1 MRRDRKEMMT
11 KLIGGAAA
19 IAAITCTPVAH
30 ADPGD
35 QAALSKPFS
44 QAGAPF
50 VGDWGAHEEHIIIN
64 SDGTGTETSSS
75 GTVNFALGS
84 VMNEGPTA
92 MGNITSGG
100 NAEPGSYVALK
111 LVDSGR
117 GLIVDI
123 AKGDQAFAFCKTVN
137 GNKLNSS
144 DCGA

>member
-1 MRRDRKEMMT
+1 MRLQPGWVTDTRKP
-11 KLIGGAAA
+11 LI
-19 IAAITCTPVAH
+19 TFSPLSH
-30 ADPGD
+30 ADPCNN
-35 QAALSKPFS
+35 QACLSQPFS

-50 VGDWGAHEEHIIIN
+50 VGDCGSHKEHITVN
-64 SDGTGTETSSS
+64 SDGTGTETSSY
-75 GTVNFALGS
+75 GTVNFTLGG

-117 GLIVDI
+117 GLEVDI
-123 AKGDQAFAFCKTVN
+123 ANGDHAFPFCKYVGGSPVN
-137 GNKLNSS
+137 SA

>member
-1 MRRDRKEMMT
+1 MT
-11 KLIGGAAA
+11 KLVGGVAAL
-19 IAAITCTPVAH
+19 AAITCTPLAH

-50 VGDWGAHEEHIIIN
+50 VGDWGAHKEHITIN
-64 SDGTGTETSSS
+64 SDGTGTETSSN
-75 GTVNFALGS
+75 GTVNFTLGS

-123 AKGDQAFAFCKTVN
+123 AKGDQAFPFCKYV
-137 GNKLNSS
+137 GGSALNSA